1 MQMPLH
7 QILRT
12 ILTQTSK
19 EVLQEVSLD
28 HEVGAITEEH
38 LDFSEHPTTV
48 VSTNFK
54 VAGIVT
60 IQIQII
66 LHGECSEVIGVE
78 DEEIIEIYF
87 LIRNT
92 KVVGVNQD
100 IFTLPCWMIHG
111 VV

>member
-1 MQMPLH
+1 MPHH

-19 EVLQEVSLD
+19 EVLQEVNLD
-28 HEVGAITEEH
+28 HEVGAITEGH

-54 VAGIVT
+54 VAEVVI
-60 IQIQII
+60 IPIQII
-66 LHGECSEVIGVE
+66 FHGECSEVIGAE

-87 LIRNT
+87 LIQ
-92 KVVGVNQD
+92 KMKMVGAIAD
-100 IFTLPCWMIHG
+100 IFTLQCWKIHG
-111 VV
+111 IV